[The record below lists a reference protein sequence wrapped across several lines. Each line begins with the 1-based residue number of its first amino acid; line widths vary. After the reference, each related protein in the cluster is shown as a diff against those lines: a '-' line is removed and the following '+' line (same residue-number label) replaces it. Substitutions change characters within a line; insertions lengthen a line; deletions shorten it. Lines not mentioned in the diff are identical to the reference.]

1 MATSSGEDVTRRVG
15 AVYPEVTEKGFDVLD
30 VLHAHGSGID
40 ALMYGALFWPEL
52 MEYRGMVVR
61 ALEWRDDDQLQRLDA
76 TLERHGGDTQQ
87 AEQSVNWID
96 VAELFGPRKLES
108 SDDDDLAL
116 ARLLREMWD
125 ARLATAFPDRTFS
138 VEILSNED
146 TGGGPGVSFWQT
158 RSGAP
163 KG

>member
-1 MATSSGEDVTRRVG
+1 MATSGDDLTRRVS
-15 AVYPEVTEKGFDVLD
+15 AVYPEVTEKAFDVLD
-30 VLHAHGSGID
+30 VLHARGSGID

-52 MEYRGMVVR
+52 KEYRGMVVR
-61 ALEWRDDDQLQRLDA
+61 ALEWGDDDQLQRLDA
-76 TLERHGGDTQQ
+76 TLERHRGDRQL

-116 ARLLREMWD
+116 ARLLREVWA
-125 ARLATAFPDRTFS
+125 ARLADAFPDRTFA
-138 VEILSNED
+138 VEILGSDE

-158 RSGAP
+158 PR
-163 KG
+163 